1 MKSTF
6 HALASALAAAVLVV
20 TLPANAAEPDA
31 AKAEAESRFAEG
43 LTQYQQKDYEGARL
57 KFAQAYAV
65 LSSVDILYNLAAS
78 EVRSGHAL
86 ESIVH
91 LRQLMR
97 DPRSTEVDR
106 VKARKLLA
114 EANSL
119 TGHVRVEAPDGAVV
133 TLDQVPSGEAP
144 IREPLDVRPGKH
156 VVAARLRDGT
166 RTLEI
171 TVPIG
176 EVVTARFSVDAS
188 SPTASAPVPVASVP
202 APALAATA
210 IEPAPTPSRF
220 TYPPALPPDHDVR
233 QPRPVARIVVPIA
246 LGALAVAAGVTGAA
260 FALDSRSGRDKVDAF
275 RAAQPRGFCLD
286 AASDTCARYHGLIDD
301 EDRSATLSR
310 VFYATGAV
318 LAVGAVASF
327 VFWPRT
333 ASAPRSAWIAP
344 TPGGVRVSGTF

>member
-6 HALASALAAAVLVV
+6 HALAIAGAALAF
-20 TLPANAAEPDA
+20 TLPARAEPDA

-166 RTLEI
+166 RTLEV
-171 TVPIG
+171 TVPVG
-176 EVVTARFSVDAS
+176 EVVTARFAVDAS
-188 SPTASAPVPVASVP
+188 AATASAPVPVASVP
-202 APALAATA
+202 DPSLPAPVA
-210 IEPAPTPSRF
+210 EPAPVLTSA
-220 TYPPALPPDHDVR
+220 PPPLPIDRDVR
-233 QPRPVARIVVPIA
+233 EPRPIARIVVPIA

-260 FALDSRSGRDKVDAF
+260 FALDSQSRRDDVDAF
-275 RAAQPRGFCLD
+275 RASQPRGFCLD
-286 AASDTCARYHGLIDD
+286 AASDTCARYQTLLDD
-301 EDRSATLSR
+301 EQHSATLSK

-327 VFWPRT
+327 VFWPR
-333 ASAPRSAWIAP
+333 AGSPPRSAWIAP
-344 TPGGVRVSGTF
+344 TPGGVRVFGAF